1 MATVG
6 FILVRCPTDGEP
18 VFTGLRMT
26 PEEYENALLRDIGM
40 LCLRCR
46 KTHIWSKEDSWMETF
61 DIT

>member
-1 MATVG
+1 MATLG

-26 PEEYENALLRDIGM
+26 PEEYENAVLRDIGM

-61 DIT
+61 DLT